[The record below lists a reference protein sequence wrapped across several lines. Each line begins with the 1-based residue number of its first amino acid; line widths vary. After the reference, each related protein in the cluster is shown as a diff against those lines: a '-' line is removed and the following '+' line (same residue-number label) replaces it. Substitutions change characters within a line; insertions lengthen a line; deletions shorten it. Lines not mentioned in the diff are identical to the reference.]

1 MESKTSPF
9 TFMLRF
15 FVKEKSEAFERCQ
28 KTEDR
33 NQCRYPSKIF
43 LSSETSKGNPMKTS
57 L

>member
-9 TFMLRF
+9 TFMLKF
-15 FVKEKSEAFERCQ
+15 FVSEKSVAFEGCQ

-33 NQCRYPSKIF
+33 NQCCYPSKIF
-43 LSSETSKGNPMKTS
+43 LCSEMSKGNPMKTS